1 MNKKILSLLV
11 LFFGVLF
18 VAQAQNDGKIR
29 VKGVVLDEVTRQPIE
44 FANIGILGT
53 VAGVATD
60 MDGRFEL
67 VVSERLATYMM
78 RVSAVGYASDE
89 MKLYEARDKGEVQIF
104 LKPMTYGI
112 HEVDVTAESLVLKR
126 LLQNVVNNI
135 GRNYIPRPYN
145 YEGYFEY
152 GVRINDGE
160 KKSKEAIVDIY
171 DSEGHRRS
179 NVEDAFKA
187 LNYNFS
193 QVRRSEEMTSATDGL
208 IFFDDIITADIV
220 RNTRNILDLE
230 NYRDFKLKSKGKF
243 LYEGDSVQIVT
254 YECLKPSL
262 SNSGTTFVTKYS
274 GEIYVE
280 LKNYAVIK
288 NVMRITSSAFNLL
301 GRNLILAGNSPRH
314 EVMATI
320 TTNYK
325 KVSSYYFLSGVSM
338 VYTYLDGSDRVKGEM
353 QYQTTKVSVN
363 NTTPIAGRV
372 YFEEVP
378 TDRNFWDRYTIY
390 LEEEE

>member
-1 MNKKILSLLV
+1 MNKKILSLLI

-29 VKGVVLDEVTRQPIE
+29 VKGVVLDEVTRKPIE

-53 VAGVATD
+53 VAGVASD
-60 MDGRFEL
+60 MEGLFEL
-67 VVSERLATYMM
+67 IVSEKLATYMM
-78 RVSAVGYASDE
+78 RVSAVGYSSAE
-89 MKLYEARDKGEVQIF
+89 MKVYEARDKGEVQIL

-112 HEVDVTAESLVLKR
+112 NEVDVTAESLVLKR

-152 GVRINDGE
+152 GVRVNDGE
-160 KKSKEAIVDIY
+160 KKTKEAIVEIY
-171 DSEGHRRS
+171 DNEGYKRS
-179 NVEDAFKA
+179 NVEQAFKA

-193 QVRRSEEMTSATDGL
+193 QVRRSEETTSAVDGL
-208 IFFDDIITADIV
+208 IFFDDMLTADIV

-230 NYRDFKLKSKGKF
+230 NYRDFKLRSKGKF
-243 LYEGDSVQIVT
+243 LYEGDSVQIIT

-262 SNSGTTFVTKYS
+262 SNSGTASVTKYS
-274 GEIYVE
+274 GELYVE
-280 LKNYAVIK
+280 LKNYAIIK

-338 VYTYLDGSDRVKGEM
+338 VYTYLDGSDRVRGEM

-363 NTTPIAGRV
+363 ETTPVVGRV

-378 TDRNFWDRYTIY
+378 TDKNFWDRYTIY